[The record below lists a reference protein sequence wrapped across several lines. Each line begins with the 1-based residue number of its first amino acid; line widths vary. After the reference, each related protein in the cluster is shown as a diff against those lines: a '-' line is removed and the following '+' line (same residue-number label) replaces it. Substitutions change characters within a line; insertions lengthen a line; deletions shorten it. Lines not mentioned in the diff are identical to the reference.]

1 MFGGTFEF
9 LDAAAELQMLLAQ
22 ETLSKGYMGTDEN
35 LLSIILARF
44 PQLVRCVASPRAEM
58 RARHHAHAH
67 VSACLPPLPQSP
79 PLWPPPTP

>member
-9 LDAAAELQMLLAQ
+9 LDAAAQLQALLAE

-44 PQLVRCVASPRAEM
+44 PQLVR
-58 RARHHAHAH
+58 
-67 VSACLPPLPQSP
+67 
-79 PLWPPPTP
+79 